1 MKKNWMTAVAVLLIL
16 LAAGGVYHRSYPVEA
31 DNSNLQEYVE
41 ASLSRRTALPSEYT
55 VELFDAHTI
64 GKERYVL
71 MELRD
76 GRNNDFL
83 GYVRLKQ
90 GFNGR
95 YKVAGC
101 HYGTGNYWE
110 ELLWQDGSAV
120 FLIGGRNAYFG
131 IETIRVHVAHE
142 EYVITVPAGDRY
154 LAAVPVKAPEGQTH
168 VLPEDI
174 SFHAAG
180 GSDVTDLV
188 WNK

>member
-1 MKKNWMTAVAVLLIL
+1 MKKKGMIVLVGLLIL
-16 LAAGGVYHRSYPVEA
+16 LMAGGLYHRSYPVEA
-31 DNSNLQEYVE
+31 DNRNLQEYVE
-41 ASLSRRTALPSEYT
+41 ASLSGRTDLPPEYT

-76 GRNNDFL
+76 GRNSDFL
-83 GYVRLKQ
+83 GYVRLEQ
-90 GFNGR
+90 GLNGR
-95 YKVAGC
+95 YRVAGT
-101 HYGTGNYWE
+101 HYGIGNYWE
-110 ELLWQDGSAV
+110 EILWQDKSAV